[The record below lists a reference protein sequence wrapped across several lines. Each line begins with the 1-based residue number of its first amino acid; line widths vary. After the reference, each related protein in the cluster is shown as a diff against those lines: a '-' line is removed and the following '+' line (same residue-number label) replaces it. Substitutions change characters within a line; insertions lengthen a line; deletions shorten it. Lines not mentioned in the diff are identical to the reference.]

1 VPRLSG
7 DRGVTAVLD
16 LRRPR
21 DLEAAE
27 LQQRRRRWL
36 LRRLVRLRSLS
47 AVTEQRGEQLTRA
60 QREQLEV
67 ELAELEGPRRKAIVE
82 AIAVARGHGDLSENF
97 EYHAAKNEQGLLER
111 RITILRS
118 RLQNAETVD
127 EGATAASG
135 VAGVG
140 SHVELERDDG
150 ERMTFEISS
159 VGGVSPDSPVGRA
172 VLGKAVG
179 DAITVEAP
187 KGTWRAIVRALS

>member
-1 VPRLSG
+1 
-7 DRGVTAVLD
+7 VT
-16 LRRPR
+16 
-21 DLEAAE
+21 
-27 LQQRRRRWL
+27 Q
-36 LRRLVRLRSLS
+36 
-47 AVTEQRGEQLTRA
+47 QRGEQLTRA
-60 QREQLEV
+60 QREQLEAQ
-67 ELAELEGPRRKAIVE
+67 LAELEGPRRKAIVE